1 MEKGKKNLH
10 DEHRKRVRAELK
22 NNTLNENS
30 EPHKILEML
39 LFYSIPR
46 CDTNEMA
53 HMLLEEFGS
62 IQGVL
67 EAEVEDLMKIKG
79 IGENSAL
86 FFKLVRILAGR
97 YVSDKKSARH
107 NFAKIGELYE
117 YLVNLH
123 LTSSNEVI
131 RLTSLDGK
139 GAVIATDI
147 LNEGDVSSVSVPTR
161 KVIELVLKR
170 KAVYVILSHNHPN
183 GNAIPSIED
192 VSVTREI
199 SEVLQKINVKLLD
212 HIIISGGDYVSMR
225 QSTQYKSIFQ

>member
-1 MEKGKKNLH
+1 MENSKKNLH
-10 DEHRKRVRAELK
+10 DEHRKRVREELK

-53 HMLLEEFGS
+53 HMLLEEFGT
-62 IQGVL
+62 IQAVL
-67 EAEVEDLMKIKG
+67 EADVEDLMKIKG

-86 FFKLVRILAGR
+86 FFKLVKILAAR
-97 YVSDKKSARH
+97 YVLDKKGTKHS
-107 NFAKIGELYE
+107 FAKIGELYE
-117 YLVNLH
+117 YLVNSH
-123 LTSSNEVI
+123 LTSSNEII

-147 LNEGDVSSVSVPTR
+147 LNEGDVTSVTVPTR
-161 KVIELVLKR
+161 KVIEIVLKR
-170 KAVYVILSHNHPN
+170 KAVYAVLSHNHPN
-183 GNAIPSIED
+183 GNAIPSLED

-199 SEVLQKINVKLLD
+199 SEVLRKINVRLLD
-212 HIIISGGDYVSMR
+212 HIVIAGGDYVSMR
-225 QSTQYKSIFQ
+225 QSSQYKSIFE